1 MLQMLFH
8 MAESANICVIQDRHS
23 KKLIGAGEQENGLYY
38 LRASAT
44 IQSVHTDLLSGDF
57 WHKRLGHPSSQVMKK
72 LSFMSGIEEEEEE
85 EEMVFFLNGLREQQ
99 QPTGKMRSRAAAE
112 KKQMVEMLRR

>member
-85 EEMVFFLNGLREQQ
+85 EMVFFLNGLREQQ